1 MTEPPPT
8 DPPALQDP
16 SLQPTGTS
24 EIQSS
29 RAAAEGARPN
39 VQGGAG
45 VVIKGMTWVASSN
58 ILSRGISLLGQVVT
72 AWLLRPEDYG
82 AYAFAISISAAVSAL
97 RGGGIAQLII
107 KDGSTYDSKAP
118 LYFTYTLAL
127 NVIAM
132 ALLLVPA
139 FIYLSKNPPVGL
151 VLLSV
156 AIAIPLGTHATV
168 YKAKLAVDHRFK
180 AISSINL
187 GSALV
192 WQAGVVGFALMGLG
206 AKSFALPT
214 IMQAIYES
222 VVSARYV
229 KSKSTLW
236 SAKTRGYRNIFKQ
249 TRWIMLSSAALAF
262 ATTGDYFAVGII
274 TNARIVGIY
283 FFAFQLIV
291 AIATPVN
298 MAIETVLPALLA
310 RLNGDGPRQIRA
322 FSRTVAVISS
332 AGLSAFGAILIT
344 LPIAIHLTWRGKWDM
359 ATPAVLTLA
368 VCLPAWLLV
377 AAGRALIEAKGLWRF
392 RFIFLAVYGVG
403 GMSSAAIGALLGGGV
418 QPIATC
424 VAIFYVSITLAL
436 LISLARLGVRLKVTA
451 GALFVPFIIN
461 LIAFASSQY
470 LDTILG
476 SRVAPVIDV
485 GVRLGCFLLIA
496 LAGNWLFLREYW
508 IEILATVRKA
518 VPRRQRSS
526 RMGSA
531 KG

>member
-1 MTEPPPT
+1 MTKPPQTEPPALENPS
-8 DPPALQDP
+8 PQPAGAP
-16 SLQPTGTS
+16 GAA
-24 EIQSS
+24 QSS
-29 RAAAEGARPN
+29 LVAAEVARPH

-82 AYAFAISISAAVSAL
+82 AYAFAISISAAVAVL

-107 KDGSTYDSKAP
+107 KDGSSYDAKAP

-132 ALLLVPA
+132 TLLMIPA
-139 FIYLSKNPPVGL
+139 FIYLSSNPPVG
-151 VLLSV
+151 VLLLAV

-180 AISSINL
+180 EISSINL

-192 WQAGVVGFALMGLG
+192 WQAGVVGFALLGFG

-214 IMQAIYES
+214 LMQAIYES

-229 KSKSTLW
+229 KSKSSLW
-236 SAKTRGYRNIFKQ
+236 SAGTRGFRNIFIQ
-249 TRWIMLSSAALAF
+249 TRWIMLSTAALAF
-262 ATTGDYFAVGII
+262 ATTGNYFAVGII
-274 TNARIVGIY
+274 TDARTVGIY

-291 AIATPVN
+291 AISTPVN

-310 RLNGDGPRQIRA
+310 RLNGDGVRQIRA

-332 AGLSAFGAILIT
+332 AGLSAYGAMLIT
-344 LPIAIHLTWRGKWDM
+344 LPIAIHMTWRGKWDM

-368 VCLPAWLLV
+368 VCVPAWLLV
-377 AAGRALIEAKGLWRF
+377 AAGRALIEARGLWRY
-392 RFIFLAVYGVG
+392 RFVFLAVYGVG

-424 VAIFYVSITLAL
+424 AAIFYVSVTLAL
-436 LISLARLGVRLKVTA
+436 LISLARLGVRLKATA
-451 GALFVPFIIN
+451 GALLVPLIIN

-470 LDTILG
+470 LDSILRIG
-476 SRVAPVIDV
+476 VAPIINV
-485 GVRLGCFLLIA
+485 GARLGCFLLIV
-496 LAGNWLFLREYW
+496 LAGNWLFLRGYW
-508 IEILATVRKA
+508 TEILATVRPA
-518 VPRRQRSS
+518 VPRRP
-526 RMGSA
+526 
-531 KG
+531 

>member
-1 MTEPPPT
+1 MATPPPT
-8 DPPALQDP
+8 GPRSLQKT
-16 SLQPTGTS
+16 SLQPTDTS
-24 EIQSS
+24 EVHTSLGV
-29 RAAAEGARPN
+29 ADARPH

-45 VVIKGMTWVASSN
+45 AVIKGMTWVASSN
-58 ILSRGISLLGQVVT
+58 ILSRVISLLGQVVT

-82 AYAFAISISAAVSAL
+82 AYAFAISISAAVAAL

-107 KDGSTYDSKAP
+107 KDGSSYDSKAP

-132 ALLLVPA
+132 ALLMVPA
-139 FIYLSKNPPVGL
+139 FIYLSKNAAVGV
-151 VLLSV
+151 VLMAV

-168 YKAKLAVDHRFK
+168 YRAKLAVDHRFRE
-180 AISSINL
+180 ISSINL

-192 WQAGVVGFALMGLG
+192 WQAGVVGFALMGFG

-214 IMQAIYES
+214 VMQAIYES
-222 VVSARYV
+222 VMSARYV
-229 KSKSTLW
+229 KSTSSLW
-236 SAKTRGYRNIFKQ
+236 SARTRGYRNIFKQ
-249 TRWIMLSSAALAF
+249 TRWIMLSTAALAF

-274 TNARIVGIY
+274 ANARIVGIY

-310 RLNGDGPRQIRA
+310 RLNDDGARQIRA

-332 AGLSAFGAILIT
+332 AGLSALGAMLIT
-344 LPIAIHLTWRGKWDM
+344 LPIAIHWTWRGKWDM
-359 ATPAVLTLA
+359 ATPAVLMLA

-392 RFIFLAVYGVG
+392 RFIFLAVYGIG
-403 GMSSAAIGALLGGGV
+403 GMSSAAIGALLGRGV

-436 LISLARLGVRLKVTA
+436 LVSLTRLGVRLKVTA
-451 GALFVPFIIN
+451 GALLVPFIIN
-461 LIAFASSQY
+461 LIAFVSSRF
-470 LDTILG
+470 LDSILPSG
-476 SRVAPVIDV
+476 VAPVINV
-485 GVRLGCFLLIA
+485 GVQFGCFLLII
-496 LAGNWLFLREYW
+496 LAGNWLFLRGYW
-508 IEILATVRKA
+508 TEILAVVRQA
-518 VPRRQRSS
+518 VPRLRRNSTL
-526 RMGSA
+526 
-531 KG
+531 

>member
-1 MTEPPPT
+1 MSKPPT
-8 DPPALQDP
+8 TGTPALQDP
-16 SLQPTGTS
+16 SLEPPDTS
-24 EIQSS
+24 GAQSPPG
-29 RAAAEGARPN
+29 AEAARPH

-45 VVIKGMTWVASSN
+45 VVIKGMTWVASGN
-58 ILSRGISLLGQVVT
+58 ILSRGIALLGQVVT

-82 AYAFAISISAAVSAL
+82 AYAFAISIAAAVAAL

-107 KDGSTYDSKAP
+107 KDGSSYDSKAP

-132 ALLLVPA
+132 TLLMVPA

-187 GSALV
+187 GSAPSSGKP
-192 WQAGVVGFALMGLG
+192 ASSGFALMGLG
-206 AKSFALPT
+206 AKSFALPV

-229 KSKSTLW
+229 KSTSSLW
-236 SAKTRGYRNIFKQ
+236 SPKTKGYRTIFRQ
-249 TRWIMLSSAALAF
+249 TRWIMLSTAALAF

-291 AIATPVN
+291 AITTPVN
-298 MAIETVLPALLA
+298 LAIETVFPALLA
-310 RLNGDGPRQIRA
+310 RLNADSSRQIRA

-332 AGLSAFGAILIT
+332 AGLSAYGAMLIT

-377 AAGRALIEAKGLWRF
+377 AAGRSLIEARGLWRY

-403 GMSSAAIGALLGGGV
+403 GMSSAALGALLGGGV
-418 QPIATC
+418 QVIATC

-436 LISLARLGVRLKVTA
+436 LISLASLGVRLKATA
-451 GALFVPFIIN
+451 GAIIVPLIIN
-461 LIAFASSQY
+461 LIAFDAQAS
-470 LDTILG
+470 ILIRCFG
-476 SRVAPVIDV
+476 SGVAPFISI
-485 GVRLGCFLLIA
+485 GIRLGCFLLIVM
-496 LAGNWLFLREYW
+496 AGNWLFLRGYW
-508 IEILATVRKA
+508 AEILATVRQA
-518 VPRRQRSS
+518 VPRRR
-526 RMGSA
+526 RGT
-531 KG
+531 GT

>member
-1 MTEPPPT
+1 MTKPPPT
-8 DPPALQDP
+8 GSPTLQAP
-16 SLQPTGTS
+16 SLQSPDTS
-24 EIQSS
+24 GSS
-29 RAAAEGARPN
+29 PGAEVVRPRI
-39 VQGGAG
+39 QGGAG

-58 ILSRGISLLGQVVT
+58 ILSRGIGLLGQVVT
-72 AWLLRPEDYG
+72 AWLLLPEDYG
-82 AYAFAISISAAVSAL
+82 AYAFAISIAAAVAAL
-97 RGGGIAQLII
+97 RGGGIAQLIV
-107 KDGSTYDSKAP
+107 KDGSSYDSKAP

-132 ALLLVPA
+132 TLLIVPA
-139 FIYLSKNPPVGL
+139 LIYLAKNPPVGM
-151 VLLSV
+151 VLLCV
-156 AIAIPLGTHATV
+156 AIAIPLGTHATI

-192 WQAGVVGFALMGLG
+192 WQAGVVGFALMGFG
-206 AKSFALPT
+206 AKSFALPVL
-214 IMQAIYES
+214 MQAIYES

-229 KSKSTLW
+229 KSKSSLW
-236 SAKTRGYRNIFKQ
+236 STKTRGYRNIFKQ
-249 TRWIMLSSAALAF
+249 TRWIMLSTAALAF

-298 MAIETVLPALLA
+298 LAIETVFPALLA
-310 RLNGDGPRQIRA
+310 RLNGDSSRQIRA

-332 AGLSAFGAILIT
+332 AGLSAYGAMLIT
-344 LPIAIHLTWRGKWDM
+344 LPIAIHFTWRGKWDM

-377 AAGRALIEAKGLWRF
+377 AVSRALIDARGLWRF

-418 QPIATC
+418 QPIAVC

-436 LISLARLGVRLKVTA
+436 LISLTRLGVGLRATA
-451 GALFVPFIIN
+451 AALIAPLIIN
-461 LIAFASSQY
+461 SIAFVASQY
-470 LDTILG
+470 LASVLRTG
-476 SRVAPVIDV
+476 VAPAIDV
-485 GVRLGCFLLIA
+485 GARLGCFLLIVS
-496 LAGNWLFLREYW
+496 AGNWLFLREYW
-508 IEILATVRKA
+508 TDIIATVRQA
-518 VPRRQRSS
+518 VPRRQRSA
-526 RMGSA
+526 GI
-531 KG
+531 

>member
-1 MTEPPPT
+1 MSKPPT
-8 DPPALQDP
+8 TGTPALQDP
-16 SLQPTGTS
+16 SLEPSGTS
-24 EIQSS
+24 GAQSPPE
-29 RAAAEGARPN
+29 AEVARPH

-45 VVIKGMTWVASSN
+45 VVIKGMTWVASGN
-58 ILSRGISLLGQVVT
+58 ILSRGIALLGQVVT

-82 AYAFAISISAAVSAL
+82 AYAFAISIAAAVAAL

-107 KDGSTYDSKAP
+107 KDGSSYDSKAP

-132 ALLLVPA
+132 TLLMVPA

-192 WQAGVVGFALMGLG
+192 WQAGVVGFALMGFG
-206 AKSFALPT
+206 AKSFALPV

-229 KSKSTLW
+229 KSTSSFW
-236 SAKTRGYRNIFKQ
+236 SPKTGGYRDIFRQ
-249 TRWIMLSSAALAF
+249 TRWIMLSTAALAF

-291 AIATPVN
+291 AITTPVN
-298 MAIETVLPALLA
+298 LAIETVFPALLT
-310 RLNGDGPRQIRA
+310 RLNGDGSRQIRA

-332 AGLSAFGAILIT
+332 AGLSAYGAMLIT

-377 AAGRALIEAKGLWRF
+377 AASRSLIEARGLWRF

-424 VAIFYVSITLAL
+424 VAIFYVSITLAF
-436 LISLARLGVRLKVTA
+436 LISLTRLGVRLKVTA
-451 GALFVPFIIN
+451 AALIVPFIIN
-461 LIAFASSQY
+461 LIAFVASQY
-470 LDTILG
+470 LDSLLRIG
-476 SRVAPVIDV
+476 VAPFISI
-485 GVRLGCFLLIA
+485 GVRLGCFLLIV
-496 LAGNWLFLREYW
+496 LAGNWLFLRGYW
-508 IEILATVRKA
+508 TEILATLRQA
-518 VPRRQRSS
+518 IPRRR
-526 RMGSA
+526 RG
-531 KG
+531 

>member
-1 MTEPPPT
+1 MTKPPPT
-8 DPPALQDP
+8 GSPTLQDP
-16 SLQPTGTS
+16 SLQPPDASGAPNSLGTDVV
-24 EIQSS
+24 
-29 RAAAEGARPN
+29 RPH

-58 ILSRGISLLGQVVT
+58 ILSRGIGLLGQVVT
-72 AWLLRPEDYG
+72 AWLLLPEDYG
-82 AYAFAISISAAVSAL
+82 AYAFAISIAAAVAAL

-107 KDGSTYDSKAP
+107 KDGSSYDLKAP
-118 LYFTYTLAL
+118 LYFSYTLAL

-132 ALLLVPA
+132 TLLMIPA
-139 FIYLSKNPPVGL
+139 FIYLSKNPPVGM
-151 VLLSV
+151 VLLCV
-156 AIAIPLGTHATV
+156 AIAIPLGTHATI

-192 WQAGVVGFALMGLG
+192 WQAGVVGFALMGFG
-206 AKSFALPT
+206 AKSFALPVL
-214 IMQAIYES
+214 MQALYES

-229 KSKSTLW
+229 KSTSSLW
-236 SAKTRGYRNIFKQ
+236 STKTRGYRNIFKQ
-249 TRWIMLSSAALAF
+249 TRWIMLSTAALAF

-291 AIATPVN
+291 AITTPIN
-298 MAIETVLPALLA
+298 LAIETVFPALLA
-310 RLNGDGPRQIRA
+310 RLNGDSSRQIRA

-332 AGLSAFGAILIT
+332 AGLSAYGAMLIT

-377 AAGRALIEAKGLWRF
+377 AVSRALIDARGLWRF

-418 QPIATC
+418 QPIAIC

-436 LISLARLGVRLKVTA
+436 LISLTRLGVHLKATA
-451 GALFVPFIIN
+451 AALIVPLIIN
-461 LIAFASSQY
+461 SIAFAASQY
-470 LDTILG
+470 LDWVLLTG
-476 SRVAPVIDV
+476 VAPAINV
-485 GVRLGCFLLIA
+485 GVRLGCFLLIVS
-496 LAGNWLFLREYW
+496 AGNWLFLREYW
-508 IEILATVRKA
+508 TDIIATVRQA
-518 VPRRQRSS
+518 VPRRRQRA
-526 RMGSA
+526 GI
-531 KG
+531 

>member
-1 MTEPPPT
+1 MTKPPT
-8 DPPALQDP
+8 TGSPAPQDP
-16 SLQPTGTS
+16 SLEPPDTSGAHSPLGAEAAQPH
-24 EIQSS
+24 
-29 RAAAEGARPN
+29 

-45 VVIKGMTWVASSN
+45 VVIKGMTWVASGN
-58 ILSRGISLLGQVVT
+58 ILSRGIALLGQVVT

-82 AYAFAISISAAVSAL
+82 AYAFAISIAAAVAAL

-107 KDGSTYDSKAP
+107 KDGSSYDAKAP
-118 LYFTYTLAL
+118 LYFSYTLAL

-132 ALLLVPA
+132 AILMVPA

-192 WQAGVVGFALMGLG
+192 WQAGVVGFALMGFG
-206 AKSFALPT
+206 AKSFALPV

-229 KSKSTLW
+229 KSTSSLW
-236 SAKTRGYRNIFKQ
+236 STKTRGYRNVFRQ
-249 TRWIMLSSAALAF
+249 TRWIMLSTAALAF

-298 MAIETVLPALLA
+298 MAIETVFPALLA
-310 RLNGDGPRQIRA
+310 RLNGDSSRQIRA

-332 AGLSAFGAILIT
+332 AGLSAYGAMLIT

-359 ATPAVLTLA
+359 ATPEVLTLA

-377 AAGRALIEAKGLWRF
+377 AAGRSLIDARGLWRF

-403 GMSSAAIGALLGGGV
+403 GMSSAAVGALLGGGV

-436 LISLARLGVRLKVTA
+436 LISLTWLGVRLKATA
-451 GALFVPFIIN
+451 AALIVPFIIN
-461 LIAFASSQY
+461 LIAFVASQY
-470 LDTILG
+470 LDSLLRIG
-476 SRVAPVIDV
+476 VAPFISIS
-485 GVRLGCFLLIA
+485 VRLGCFLLIV
-496 LAGNWLFLREYW
+496 LAGNWLFLRGYW
-508 IEILATVRKA
+508 TEILATVRQA
-518 VPRRQRSS
+518 VPRRR
-526 RMGSA
+526 RGT
-531 KG
+531 GI

>member
-1 MTEPPPT
+1 MTKPPT
-8 DPPALQDP
+8 TGSPAPQDP
-16 SLQPTGTS
+16 SLKPPDTS
-24 EIQSS
+24 G
-29 RAAAEGARPN
+29 AHGPLGAEAARPH

-45 VVIKGMTWVASSN
+45 VVIKGMTWVASGN
-58 ILSRGISLLGQVVT
+58 ILSRGIALLGQVVT

-82 AYAFAISISAAVSAL
+82 AYAFAISIAAAVSAL
-97 RGGGIAQLII
+97 RGGGIAQLIV
-107 KDGSTYDSKAP
+107 KDGSSYDSKAP

-132 ALLLVPA
+132 TLLMVPA

-192 WQAGVVGFALMGLG
+192 WQAGVVGFALLGLG
-206 AKSFALPT
+206 AKSFALPV

-229 KSKSTLW
+229 KSTSSLW
-236 SAKTRGYRNIFKQ
+236 SPKTSGYLNIFRQ
-249 TRWIMLSSAALAF
+249 TRWIMLSTAALAF

-291 AIATPVN
+291 AITTPVN
-298 MAIETVLPALLA
+298 LAIETVFPALLA
-310 RLNGDGPRQIRA
+310 RLNGDSSRQIRA

-332 AGLSAFGAILIT
+332 AGLSAYGAMLIT
-344 LPIAIHLTWRGKWDM
+344 LPLAIHLTWRGKWDM

-377 AAGRALIEAKGLWRF
+377 AASRSLIEARGLWRF
-392 RFIFLAVYGVG
+392 RFVFLAVYGVG

-418 QPIATC
+418 QPITAC
-424 VAIFYVSITLAL
+424 VAVFYVSITLAF
-436 LISLARLGVRLKVTA
+436 LISLTRLGVRLKVTA
-451 GALFVPFIIN
+451 AALIVPLIIN
-461 LIAFASSQY
+461 LIAFVASQY
-470 LDTILG
+470 LDSLLRIG
-476 SRVAPVIDV
+476 ASPFISVS
-485 GVRLGCFLLIA
+485 VRLGCFLLIV
-496 LAGNWLFLREYW
+496 LAGNWLFLRGYW
-508 IEILATVRKA
+508 TEILATVRQA
-518 VPRRQRSS
+518 VPRRLR
-526 RMGSA
+526 GT
-531 KG
+531 GI

>member
-1 MTEPPPT
+1 MAKPPPT
-8 DPPALQDP
+8 GPPALKKT

-24 EIQSS
+24 EVHS
-29 RAAAEGARPN
+29 ALGAEVARPH
-39 VQGGAG
+39 VQGGAD

-58 ILSRGISLLGQVVT
+58 ILSRAIALLGQVVT

-82 AYAFAISISAAVSAL
+82 AYAFAISISAAVAAL
-97 RGGGIAQLII
+97 RGGGITQLII
-107 KDGSTYDSKAP
+107 KDGSSYDSKAP

-132 ALLLVPA
+132 ALLMVPA
-139 FIYLSKNPPVGL
+139 FIYLSKNPAVGV
-151 VLLSV
+151 VLMAV
-156 AIAIPLGTHATV
+156 AIAIPLGTHATI
-168 YKAKLAVDHRFK
+168 YRAKLAVDHRFRE
-180 AISSINL
+180 ISSINL

-192 WQAGVVGFALMGLG
+192 WQAGVVGFALMGFG
-206 AKSFALPT
+206 AKSFALPA

-222 VVSARYV
+222 VMSARYV
-229 KSKSTLW
+229 KSTSSLW
-236 SAKTRGYRNIFKQ
+236 SARTSGYRNIFNQ
-249 TRWIMLSSAALAF
+249 TRWIMLSTAALAF

-274 TNARIVGIY
+274 ANARIVGIY

-310 RLNGDGPRQIRA
+310 RLNADSARQIRA

-332 AGLSAFGAILIT
+332 AGLSAFGAMLIM
-344 LPIAIHLTWRGKWDM
+344 LPTVIHWTWRGKWDM

-377 AAGRALIEAKGLWRF
+377 AAGRSLIEARGLWRL

-424 VAIFYVSITLAL
+424 VAIFYVSFTLAL
-436 LISLARLGVRLKVTA
+436 LISLTRLGVGLKATA
-451 GALFVPFIIN
+451 GALFVPLIIN
-461 LIAFASSQY
+461 VMAFVSSQY
-470 LDTILG
+470 LDSILRIG
-476 SRVAPVIDV
+476 VAPIIDL
-485 GVRLGCFLLIA
+485 GVRIGCFLLIV
-496 LAGNWLFLREYW
+496 LTGNWLFLRGYW
-508 IEILATVRKA
+508 TEILAA
-518 VPRRQRSS
+518 VRQRN
-526 RMGSA
+526 
-531 KG
+531 KGK

>member
-1 MTEPPPT
+1 MTKPPPT

-16 SLQPTGTS
+16 SLQPAGPS
-24 EIQSS
+24 GAQSS
-29 RAAAEGARPN
+29 LGVAEVARPH

-58 ILSRGISLLGQVVT
+58 IVSRGISLLGQVVT

-82 AYAFAISISAAVSAL
+82 AYAFALSISAAVAVL

-107 KDGSTYDSKAP
+107 KDGSSYDSKAP

-132 ALLLVPA
+132 TLLMVPA
-139 FIYLSKNPPVGL
+139 FIYLSKNASVG
-151 VLLSV
+151 VLLLAV

-180 AISSINL
+180 EISSINL

-192 WQAGVVGFALMGLG
+192 WQAGVVGFALMGFG

-214 IMQAIYES
+214 LMQAIYES

-229 KSKSTLW
+229 KSTSSLW
-236 SAKTRGYRNIFKQ
+236 SAGTRGFRNIFIQ
-249 TRWIMLSSAALAF
+249 TRWIMLSTAALAF
-262 ATTGDYFAVGII
+262 ATTGNYFAVGII
-274 TNARIVGIY
+274 TDARTVGIY
-283 FFAFQLIV
+283 FFAYQLIV

-310 RLNGDGPRQIRA
+310 RLNGDSPRQIRA

-332 AGLSAFGAILIT
+332 AGLSAFGAMLIT
-344 LPIAIHLTWRGKWDM
+344 LPIAIHWTWRGKWDM

-377 AAGRALIEAKGLWRF
+377 AAGRALIEARGLWRY
-392 RFIFLAVYGVG
+392 RFVFLAVYGVG

-424 VAIFYVSITLAL
+424 TAIFYVSITLAL
-436 LISLARLGVRLKVTA
+436 LISLARLGVRLKATA
-451 GALFVPFIIN
+451 SALFVPLIIN
-461 LIAFASSQY
+461 LIAFVSSQY
-470 LDTILG
+470 LDSILRIG
-476 SRVAPVIDV
+476 VAPVINV
-485 GVRLGCFLLIA
+485 GARLGCFLLIVM
-496 LAGNWLFLREYW
+496 AGNWLFLRGYW
-508 IEILATVRKA
+508 TEILATVR
-518 VPRRQRSS
+518 PSRS
-526 RMGSA
+526 A
-531 KG
+531 TPAQ